1 MDSILDFGFS
11 HSGIGVAQKA
21 LKNCLRI
28 NHRTYN
34 NIVGCGICAKSTLSM
49 KLIWDISTSFSLKIL
64 NWTKEYLV
72 EYSFEWKVQCTY
84 LCSICTTGGDILPG
98 MEKLIPKMA
107 RAFEFWGMAF
117 IWQLESGV
125 AEVLV
130 PIWGGVIG
138 KIKKRYENIIYHII
152 LWILTS
158 ALDFLSCQME
168 LQLVWILSRLNWSI

>member
-1 MDSILDFGFS
+1 MDLILDFGFS

-28 NHRTYN
+28 NHPTYN

-84 LCSICTTGGDILPG
+84 LCS
-98 MEKLIPKMA
+98 MYY
-107 RAFEFWGMAF
+107 WG
-117 IWQLESGV
+117 
-125 AEVLV
+125 
-130 PIWGGVIG
+130 
-138 KIKKRYENIIYHII
+138 RYPENIIPRSPSTCLCWLIEIWYRLRFLSYNTTYIHTENFWLRGI
-152 LWILTS
+152 LWILT
-158 ALDFLSCQME
+158 
-168 LQLVWILSRLNWSI
+168 

>member
-84 LCSICTTGGDILPG
+84 LCSMYYWGRYPAWNGKIDSKNG
-98 MEKLIPKMA
+98 MG
-107 RAFEFWGMAF
+107 FWDMVF

-130 PIWGGVIG
+130 PVWGGVIG
-138 KIKKRYENIIYHII
+138 KIKKRYENMIYHII

>member
-28 NHRTYN
+28 NHWTYN

-84 LCSICTTGGDILPG
+84 LCSNVLLGEISCLEWKNWFQKWHALLRYGIYLTIRVWSCRSSCPCMGWGDRKNQKAIWKYNSEESKHIFMLINTTTVCTT
-98 MEKLIPKMA
+98 
-107 RAFEFWGMAF
+107 
-117 IWQLESGV
+117 V
-125 AEVLV
+125 
-130 PIWGGVIG
+130 
-138 KIKKRYENIIYHII
+138 
-152 LWILTS
+152 
-158 ALDFLSCQME
+158 
-168 LQLVWILSRLNWSI
+168 